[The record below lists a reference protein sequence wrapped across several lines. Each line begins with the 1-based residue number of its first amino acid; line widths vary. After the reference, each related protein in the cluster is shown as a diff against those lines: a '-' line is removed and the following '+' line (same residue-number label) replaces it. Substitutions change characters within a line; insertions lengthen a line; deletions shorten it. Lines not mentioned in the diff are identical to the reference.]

1 MPGKRAKPVKKAKKA
16 AKKSAKVA
24 KAPAKRPRRA
34 AVAVVKKTKLAPKKA
49 APKKTTA
56 KKAPPAPKFK
66 PLDLSAFPAEAVT
79 RNQIHICLA
88 CVLDVFT
95 RHMGI
100 APRTAHLEIK
110 RYMPSIAELNAAQA
124 TRPYFRPA
132 SPGDSCPYCGSSSKR
147 HAHLSVHRIESG
159 KATDAPRRELVKKLP
174 KSGDPFV
181 ILEEKA
187 TRQHAFYQWLDK
199 TSAEIEHEESEEGDH
214 RWLRDV
220 SRHYLSRKE
229 PKEDWRTLFGQTH
242 AIRRSRRLEEGWE
255 VDTGRLFLAPLL
267 FDELLLVQY
276 LVSRSHRAGGLTLE
290 GRYTLPELFVRLRKA
305 GYLRAVGVHAQN
317 PSDAFEELLAY
328 LGGGESSLKFY
339 YIVDRREFLDR
350 VDALKPPR

>member
-1 MPGKRAKPVKKAKKA
+1 MPGKRAKPVKKTKKA
-16 AKKSAKVA
+16 AQKSPRVAAKTARKAAVPLKRA
-24 KAPAKRPRRA
+24 KA
-34 AVAVVKKTKLAPKKA
+34 V
-49 APKKTTA
+49 A
-56 KKAPPAPKFK
+56 KKAPSKKTAAKKTPAAPKFK

-79 RNQIHICLA
+79 QKEIHICLA

-110 RYMPSIAELNAAQA
+110 RYMPSIAELNATPV
-124 TRPYFRPA
+124 TRPYFNPEPPA
-132 SPGDSCPYCGSSSKR
+132 DRCPYCGSSSKR
-147 HAHLSVHRIESG
+147 HARLAVYRIESG
-159 KATDAPRRELVKKLP
+159 KATDAPRRDLVKKLP
-174 KSGDPFV
+174 KTGDPFV

-242 AIRRSRRLEEGWE
+242 SIRRSRRLESGWE

-290 GRYTLPELFVRLRKA
+290 GRYTLPELFVRLRNA
-305 GYLRAVGVHAQN
+305 SYLRAVGVHAQN
-317 PSDAFEELLAY
+317 PSDAFEELLVY
-328 LGGGESSLKFY
+328 LSGGDSSLKFY
-339 YIVDRREFLDR
+339 YIVDRREFLDL
-350 VDALKPPR
+350 VDALKPSR